1 MFTIENNRIRVIQ
14 GDTGIIELE
23 LDNHSLIE
31 GDVVYFTVKED
42 YDTEVLIFKEIT
54 EFENG
59 KAKIVLTSEDT
70 SLKQGTYKYDIQCN
84 LADGRVDTVIS
95 PSIFQ
100 VLGGIT
106 DV

>member
-23 LDNHSLIE
+23 LDNHSLKE
-31 GDVVYFTVKED
+31 GDKVYFTIKES
-42 YDTEVLIFKEIT
+42 YDTPILVFKEIT

-59 KAKIVLTSEDT
+59 KAKIVLTSQDT
-70 SLKQGTYKYDIQCN
+70 NLKAGIYMYDVQCN
-84 LADGRVDTVIS
+84 LTDGRVDTVIT
-95 PSIFQ
+95 PSAFQ

>member
-42 YDTEVLIFKEIT
+42 YGTEVLILKEIT